1 MEEMQIMEQRTQ
13 QLLKRLSF
21 LGYHSFEIR
30 RILQEAHSG
39 DGIVST
45 LEKYEQLA
53 SKYLHSYSK

>member
-1 MEEMQIMEQRTQ
+1 MEQRTQ

-53 SKYLHSYSK
+53 SKYLQSYSK